1 MLDFE
6 KQREELEARKQQFLR
21 LQENPDFKV
30 FLGTLQTQLIAQRA
44 MFTRT
49 QIKGLDDA
57 FGAARHQGLI
67 AGLEQAIATIEQHLT
82 ALEGDL
88 GYIYQEIQNASGFG
102 TDADNNE

>member
-6 KQREELEARKQQFLR
+6 KQREELEARKQQFVR

-44 MFTRT
+44 IFTRM
-49 QIKGLDDA
+49 QIKGIDDA
-57 FGAARHQGLI
+57 FGAARHQGFI

-88 GYIYQEIQNASGFG
+88 GFIYQEIQNVSGTG
-102 TDADNNE
+102 IDADSE